1 MAAGRANGGNA
12 LSAGLVNA
20 LPEHSGERYRRTM
33 KLFTR
38 EWGHGDRYAVLVH
51 GVMSDS
57 RNWRRVGPVLAE
69 RGYHVVAV
77 DLRGHGR
84 SPRADEYSAELMAE
98 DIVETV
104 PPHPELV
111 MGHSLGGL
119 TVSLA
124 VERLGPKRVVYVDPA
139 FSCPAGDWFQRMLAP
154 AFLKTLARQSAAR
167 IAKRNPRWDPADV
180 AIEVESFRVFDRAAI
195 PVVLAPSSMVAPQTM
210 EVPSLVMLADKSRL
224 VKPRVAE
231 QLEEAGFEV
240 RVVAGSGHV
249 INRDDH
255 DGFMRALEGWI

>member
-1 MAAGRANGGNA
+1 
-12 LSAGLVNA
+12 
-20 LPEHSGERYRRTM
+20 M

-38 EWGHGDRYAVLVH
+38 EWGEGDRHAVLVH

-77 DLRGHGR
+77 DLRGHGH
-84 SPRADEYSAELMAE
+84 SPRASEYTAELMAE
-98 DIVETV
+98 DIVDTV
-104 PPHPELV
+104 PDAPELV

-124 VERLGPKRVVYVDPA
+124 VDRLRPERAVYVDPA
-139 FSCPAGDWFQRMLAP
+139 FSCPAANWFQRALAP
-154 AFLKTLARQSAAR
+154 AFLRTLARQSAAR

-180 AIEVESFRVFDRAAI
+180 AIEVETFAAFDRAAI
-195 PVVLAPSSMVAPQTM
+195 PAVLAPSIMRAPTTM
-210 EVPSLVMLADKSRL
+210 AVPSLVMLADNSYL
-224 VKPRVAE
+224 VKPEAAE
-231 QLEEAGFEV
+231 RLRDSGFDV

-255 DGFMRALEGWI
+255 DGFMDALDGWI

>member
-1 MAAGRANGGNA
+1 
-12 LSAGLVNA
+12 
-20 LPEHSGERYRRTM
+20 M
-33 KLFTR
+33 KLFKR
-38 EWGHGDRYAVLVH
+38 EWGEGDRYAVLVH

-57 RNWRRVGPVLAE
+57 RNWRRVGPALAE

-84 SPRADEYSAELMAE
+84 SARADEYSAELMAE

-104 PPHPELV
+104 PAYPELV

-119 TVSLA
+119 TVSMA
-124 VERLGPKRVVYVDPA
+124 VERLRPDRVVYVDPA
-139 FSCPAGDWFQRMLAP
+139 FSCPATDWFQLLLAP

-180 AIEVESFRVFDRAAI
+180 AIEVETFRAFDRAAI
-195 PVVLAPSSMVAPQTM
+195 PAVLAPSVMVAPQTM
-210 EVPSLVMLADKSRL
+210 EVPSLVMLSDNSRL
-224 VKPRVAE
+224 VRPSAAE
-231 QLEEAGFEV
+231 QLERSGFEV
-240 RVVAGSGHV
+240 RIVRGSGHV

-255 DGFMRALEGWI
+255 EGFMRALEGWI

>member
-1 MAAGRANGGNA
+1 MQ
-12 LSAGLVNA
+12 
-20 LPEHSGERYRRTM
+20 
-33 KLFTR
+33 LFTR
-38 EWGHGDRYAVLVH
+38 EWGEGDRHAVLVH

-77 DLRGHGR
+77 DLRGHGH
-84 SPRADEYSAELMAE
+84 SPRASEYTAELMAE
-98 DIVETV
+98 DIVDTV
-104 PPHPELV
+104 PDAPELV

-124 VERLGPKRVVYVDPA
+124 VDRLRPERAVYVDPA
-139 FSCPAGDWFQRMLAP
+139 FSCPAANWFQRALAP
-154 AFLKTLARQSAAR
+154 AFLRTLARQSAAR

-180 AIEVESFRVFDRAAI
+180 AIEVETFAAFDRAAI
-195 PVVLAPSSMVAPQTM
+195 PAVLAPSIMRAPTTM
-210 EVPSLVMLADKSRL
+210 AVPSLVMLADNSYL
-224 VKPRVAE
+224 VKPDAAE
-231 QLEEAGFEV
+231 RLRDSGFDV

-255 DGFMRALEGWI
+255 DGFMDALDGWI